1 MEKPSAASNDSGAA
15 ASEQPS
21 SSHPQ
26 ELVSFDQAYFAPWG
40 TREIL
45 TWSLVCSLALAMSLV
60 MAWFYSSWYA
70 AGSALIVPFWA
81 FMVLFFRNP
90 SREITADAG
99 VLVAP
104 ADGTVWDIGE
114 VDEEE
119 YIEGRCLRIGIFLSV
134 FNVHVN
140 RAPCAGEI
148 EWLSHKEGG
157 FSDARSETAALSNEN
172 NSIGMRIS
180 ESEAAGVPLVLKQ
193 VSGAIARRIICPL
206 KQKDR
211 VTRGGLIGM
220 IKYGS
225 RTEIIIPLEAGFQ
238 PSVAVKDKVC
248 GGVTIL
254 GRFEKAGEG
263 KTED

>member
-1 MEKPSAASNDSGAA
+1 MEKPSEASTDSGAA

-26 ELVSFDQAYFAPWG
+26 ELVSLDQAYFAPWG

>member
-1 MEKPSAASNDSGAA
+1 MEQPSAASTDPEAA
-15 ASEQPS
+15 ASEQAT
-21 SSHPQ
+21 SSHPE

-40 TREIL
+40 KREIL
-45 TWSLVCSLALAMSLV
+45 TWSLRCGTALAASLLLG
-60 MAWFYSSWYA
+60 WFYSSWFA
-70 AGSALIVPFWA
+70 AGSVLIVPFWA

-90 SREITADAG
+90 SRAITADAG

-114 VDEEE
+114 VDEDE

-180 ESEAAGVPLVLKQ
+180 EGEAVGVPLVLKQ

-206 KQKDR
+206 KKKDR

-225 RTEIIIPLEAGFQ
+225 RTEIMIPLEAGFQ
-238 PSVAVKDKVC
+238 PAVAVKDKVC

-254 GRFEKAGEG
+254 GRFERTDEG
-263 KTED
+263 KTEG

>member
-1 MEKPSAASNDSGAA
+1 MEKPSAASTGSGAA

-114 VDEEE
+114 VDEQE

>member
-45 TWSLVCSLALAMSLV
+45 TWSLVCSLALAMCLV

-263 KTED
+263 KTEG

>member
-1 MEKPSAASNDSGAA
+1 MEQPSAASTDPVAATSEQA
-15 ASEQPS
+15 ASP
-21 SSHPQ
+21 HPE
-26 ELVSFDQAYFAPWG
+26 ELVSFDQTYFAPWG
-40 TREIL
+40 KKEIL
-45 TWSLVCSLALAMSLV
+45 TWSLVCGPALLASLALAYL
-60 MAWFYSSWYA
+60 YSSWFA
-70 AGSALIVPFWA
+70 ILSVLIAPFWA

-90 SREITADAG
+90 SRTITADAG

-140 RAPCAGEI
+140 RSPCAGEI

-157 FSDARSETAALSNEN
+157 FSDARSEAAALSNEN
-172 NSIGMRIS
+172 NSIGMRII
-180 ESEAAGVPLVLKQ
+180 EGEAAGVPLVLKQ
-193 VSGAIARRIICPL
+193 VSGAVARRIICPL
-206 KQKDR
+206 EKKDR

-238 PSVAVKDKVC
+238 PAVEVKDKVC

-254 GRFEKAGEG
+254 GRFERADEG
-263 KTED
+263 KTEG

>member
-1 MEKPSAASNDSGAA
+1 MEKPSAASTDSGAA

-45 TWSLVCSLALAMSLV
+45 TWSLVCSLALAMCLV

-263 KTED
+263 KAEV